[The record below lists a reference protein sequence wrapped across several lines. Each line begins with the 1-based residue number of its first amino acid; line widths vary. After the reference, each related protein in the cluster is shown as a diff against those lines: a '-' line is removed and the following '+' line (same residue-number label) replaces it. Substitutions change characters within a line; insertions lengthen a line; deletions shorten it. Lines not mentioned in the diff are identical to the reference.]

1 MNTES
6 RILNEL
12 RQAVKNK
19 MGKDISSSSH
29 CEEIAAEIK
38 KMGIVINPQTF
49 RRFFGLIKSSGKFH
63 IYTLDTLAQYCD
75 FSDFAT
81 FKKNLIDDEL
91 ELFLEGVKTESQEFD
106 YWKLSETLCSK
117 IIESPSL
124 LASVHH
130 QLLKY
135 PLART
140 FFMEHHPM
148 RDLAGTVYLQYF
160 QEYLK
165 YEETNEARLFAY
177 GFLYMG
183 SFLTQNNEFRN
194 IYFNKIEETPLTT
207 DVYILPAGR
216 KFGVLLLE
224 AWLRKDEIKFNK
236 IWNEMLFVRQRYI
249 EFSERSVCS
258 FEYAV
263 LEHIIFTDKTEEML
277 FLIENNTFQVH
288 SDRKFIT
295 QHRKENHD
303 TCWNIMCAMAYIKAK
318 KQAKSKSYLNK
329 VSLDKL
335 ALGWKK
341 YYSIIY
347 YFVYYNFADRE
358 EKSKIINELTE
369 LIEEIHFTYYSG
381 RLRELVKARTCADQS
396 LLQTS

>member
-29 CEEIAAEIK
+29 CEELAAEIK
-38 KMGIVINPQTF
+38 KMGIVVNPQTF

-194 IYFNKIEETPLTT
+194 IYFNKIEETPVTT

-303 TCWNIMCAMAYIKAK
+303 TCWNIMCSMAYIKAK
-318 KQAKSKSYLNK
+318 KHSKSKSYLNK

-341 YYSIIY
+341 YYSIMY

-369 LIEEIHFTYYSG
+369 LIEETHFTYYSG

>member
-224 AWLRKDEIKFNK
+224 AWLRKDEIKFNN
-236 IWNEMLFVRQRYI
+236 IWSEMLFVRQRYI

-341 YYSIIY
+341 YYSIMY

-369 LIEEIHFTYYSG
+369 LIEETHFTYYSG

>member
-29 CEEIAAEIK
+29 CEELAAEIK
-38 KMGIVINPQTF
+38 KMGIVVNPQTF

-224 AWLRKDEIKFNK
+224 AWLQKDKIKFNK
-236 IWNEMLFVRQRYI
+236 IWNEMLFVRQRYK

-303 TCWNIMCAMAYIKAK
+303 TCWNIMCSMAYIKAK
-318 KQAKSKSYLNK
+318 KHSKSKSYLNK

-369 LIEEIHFTYYSG
+369 LIEETHFTYYSG

>member
-224 AWLRKDEIKFNK
+224 AWLRKDEIKFNN

-341 YYSIIY
+341 YYSIMY

-369 LIEEIHFTYYSG
+369 LIEETHFTYYSG

>member
-303 TCWNIMCAMAYIKAK
+303 TCWNIMCSMAYIKAK
-318 KQAKSKSYLNK
+318 KHSKSKSYLNK

-341 YYSIIY
+341 YYSIMH

-358 EKSKIINELTE
+358 EKSKIIDELTE
-369 LIEEIHFTYYSG
+369 LIEETHFTYYSG

>member
-341 YYSIIY
+341 YYSIMY

-358 EKSKIINELTE
+358 EKSKIIDELTE
-369 LIEEIHFTYYSG
+369 LIEETHFTYYSG